1 MLDGECVRD
10 CSGYP
15 GEAIV
20 LRFCAGVIAESPTPC
35 VAWGHAQITINKKT
49 SVFYSWCLMR
59 NNDISVEL
67 WIFMALLFIV
77 I

>member
-35 VAWGHAQITINKKT
+35 DSMGARPNRLK
-49 SVFYSWCLMR
+49 Y
-59 NNDISVEL
+59 IS
-67 WIFMALLFIV
+67 LFICLYFFPV
-77 I
+77 FFCYVKHTETFSLLLI